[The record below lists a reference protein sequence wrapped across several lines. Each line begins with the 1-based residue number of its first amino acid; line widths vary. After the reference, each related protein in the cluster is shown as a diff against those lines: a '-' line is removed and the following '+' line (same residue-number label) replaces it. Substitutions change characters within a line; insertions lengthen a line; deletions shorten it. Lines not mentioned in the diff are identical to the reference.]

1 MAGRSGV
8 RGRRTRMYDCNYNM
22 GQQYYKSALDS
33 LDRKQSGKRDSIERV
48 LANRPKLNVDDL
60 FEEDLQKARH
70 RAERAITEDAFFD
83 SRGARIPKSSINKQ
97 SAFAAED
104 DIDEEVQASLNRIRA
119 SKKLTT
125 LPKELD
131 FEDTI
136 NTVKRRARI
145 DLGEKLLDA
154 AGDDEA
160 GATIRRR
167 ALKMVTTASNDYVDP
182 KNLTKWTAIDD
193 GNSAASNR
201 AKATKARLNDLET
214 EMFERS
220 EKQVAREK
228 RSAQLKKFLV
238 ESEIDTSNVV
248 NKSEK
253 IANF

>member
-1 MAGRSGV
+1 MTGRSAL

-22 GQQYYKSALDS
+22 GQQYYKSALDN
-33 LDRKQSGKRDSIERV
+33 LDRKQSGKRESVERI
-48 LANRPKLNVDDL
+48 LSTRPRLNFDDL
-60 FEEDLQKARH
+60 IEEDLQKARY

-83 SRGARIPKSSINKQ
+83 SRGARIPKSSLKK
-97 SAFAAED
+97 SALAVDE

-125 LPKELD
+125 MPKELD
-131 FEDTI
+131 FEDTM

-145 DLGEKLLDA
+145 DLGEKLMDT

-160 GATIRRR
+160 GTTIRRR
-167 ALKMVTTASNDYVDP
+167 ALKMVTTASNDYIDP
-182 KNLTKWTAIDD
+182 KKLTKWTALDD
-193 GNSAASNR
+193 GNSAASVR

-220 EKQVAREK
+220 EKQEAREK
-228 RSAQLKKFLV
+228 RSAQLKRFLID
-238 ESEIDTSNVV
+238 SEIDTSNVV

-253 IANF
+253 HVNF